1 MRNRLFAVL
10 AVVVA
15 AALLTMTPVVAQ
27 AAKLITGKDIK
38 DSSVTGKDIK
48 DSSLSGSDVKDS
60 TVTGNDVKASSLNGT
75 DLADGSVA
83 GADIADGGVAG
94 ADIADGGVAGADIAD
109 GSVKGAD
116 VDESTLGAVPTA
128 NALAP
133 LASGQTQSGTFGMG
147 SATGVASGYLGT
159 AINYPRPLAAPIAD
173 ANVIDTAV
181 NPDPVNCPAPGQASP
196 GYLCLYFDYHSGI
209 DYVYGYSDDAPFNLL
224 PQSVGLSL
232 YAEVTGTSSVYA
244 DGVWTVTAP

>member
-83 GADIADGGVAG
+83 GADIADGG
-94 ADIADGGVAGADIAD
+94 
-109 GSVKGAD
+109 VKGAD